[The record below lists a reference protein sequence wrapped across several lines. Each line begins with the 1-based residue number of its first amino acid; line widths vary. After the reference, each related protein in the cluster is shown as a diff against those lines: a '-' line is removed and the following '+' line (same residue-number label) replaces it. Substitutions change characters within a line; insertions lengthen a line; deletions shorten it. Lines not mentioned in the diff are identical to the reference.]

1 MFSQERRARLIAS
14 LKKDPVPVTEVF
26 FETVAEVE
34 GDMIDLKLEN
44 RLPIESEQD
53 KVLLNSN
60 ALSFLAIIKD
70 NKSDFNKAIDLMETV
85 FALRDKYDTL
95 RFGEVLA

>member
-1 MFSQERRARLIAS
+1 MFSTERRERLIAC

-53 KVLLNSN
+53 KKMLNNN

-70 NKSDFNKAIDLMETV
+70 SKNDLNQAIDLMETV

-95 RFGEVLA
+95 RFGGVLA